1 MHAGTTVFITGAS
14 GFLGSALLR
23 QLVRRGCIVNA
34 LVRRSSRRDQL
45 PESGVR
51 YFEGDLLDR
60 NSVARA
66 VAGSRYAFHV
76 AADYR
81 LWALTPGETRVTN
94 VEGARIVMQEAM
106 RAGVERIVYTS
117 SVATLG
123 RSGPDDIADESILA
137 SERQAIGAYKRS
149 KIAAERL
156 VLEMI
161 EHEGL
166 PAIVVNP
173 STPIGPRDIRPTPT
187 GRLVLEAAAGR
198 IPAFVDTGLNLLH
211 VDDAATGHIAALERG
226 RIGERYILGGQNVLL
241 SRMLHDIAEMMGRRG
256 PWFRMPWYSALPI
269 ACGAEALACFTR
281 REPLATIA
289 GVRMARQRMFF
300 TSAKAEREL
309 GLRSRPYSEALR
321 DAVGWFRAAGY
332 LSDAPLTR
340 LSLERNHSSEE
351 KSRQIS

>member
-23 QLVRRGCIVNA
+23 QLVRRGFAVNA

-45 PESGVR
+45 PEVGVR
-51 YFEGDLLDR
+51 YIEGDLLDR
-60 NSVARA
+60 ASVARA

-81 LWALTPGETRVTN
+81 LWALTPAETRLTN

-106 RAGVERIVYTS
+106 RAGVERVVYTS

-123 RSGPDDIADESILA
+123 RHGREETADESVLA
-137 SERQAIGAYKRS
+137 SEEQAIGAYKRS

-166 PAIVVNP
+166 PAVVVNP

-187 GRLVLEAAAGR
+187 GRLVLEAAAGK

-211 VDDAATGHIAALERG
+211 VEDAAMGHIAALERG
-226 RIGERYILGGQNVLL
+226 KIGERYILGGQNVLL
-241 SRMLHDIAEMMGRRG
+241 SRMLQDIAAMMGRRG
-256 PWFRMPWYSALPI
+256 PWFGMPWYSALPI
-269 ACGAEALACFTR
+269 ACGAEALAWFTR

-309 GLRSRPYSEALR
+309 GLRPRPYSEALR
-321 DAVGWFRAAGY
+321 DAVNWFQAAGY
-332 LSDAPLTR
+332 LGDAPAR
-340 LSLERNHSSEE
+340 FPRERNRSSEE
-351 KSRQIS
+351 KARQI